1 MDLSIRQQAVS
12 AHPLSPRVVHEA
24 GHIAEEQG
32 GGPGDHDAVAAAH
45 VGVPRRRPA
54 RARPIGPHAG
64 VDAVGRAVG
73 IEVDA
78 RWAGMVVVLGPVE
91 AYQQWGLCKG
101 AL

>member
-1 MDLSIRQQAVS
+1 MDLSLRQQAV
-12 AHPLSPRVVHEA
+12 AARARPPRVVHEA

-54 RARPIGPHAG
+54 RAGAIGPHAG

-73 IEVDA
+73 GEVDA
-78 RWAGMVVVLGPVE
+78 RWAGRVVVLVPVE
-91 AYQQWGLCKG
+91 TYQQWGLCKG
-101 AL
+101 P